1 MATHRIPIL
10 GFATRPDDTG
20 EAFFEPA
27 DLNFGSND
35 LARQFVLA
43 LGSGLAAQPT
53 VKHGIYGAFR
63 IPKNYV
69 GSPVVV
75 AEWSATLTTGDA
87 VFDFDY
93 RAVGGNDA
101 ESLDQATWQESVT
114 VTDTAP
120 TTARN
125 KLTPTVALTAGNFAV
140 DDIVEFFFGRDG
152 ADANDTLAGRAY
164 LFELSFQ
171 YADV

>member
-20 EAFFEPA
+20 EAWFEPA

-35 LARQFVLA
+35 LARGFVLA
-43 LGSGLAAQPT
+43 LGSALAAQPT
-53 VKHGIYGAFR
+53 VKHGVYGAFR
-63 IPKNYV
+63 VPKNYV
-69 GSPVVV
+69 GSAVLVV
-75 AEWSATLTTGDA
+75 EWSATLTSGDV

-93 RAVGGNDA
+93 NAVGGNDT
-101 ESLDQATWQESVT
+101 ESLDPAAWQESVT

-120 TTARN
+120 GTARR
-125 KLTPTVALTAGNFAV
+125 KLTATVSLTSANLAA
-140 DDIVEFFFGRDG
+140 DDIVEFFLGRDG
-152 ADANDTLAGRAY
+152 AAGADTMAGRAY
-164 LFELSFQ
+164 IFEATFE

>member
-35 LARQFVLA
+35 LARQFVLG
-43 LGSGLAAQPT
+43 LGSALAAAPT
-53 VKHGIYGAFR
+53 VKHGVYGAFR
-63 IPKNYV
+63 VPKNYV
-69 GSPVVV
+69 GTAVVV
-75 AEWSATLTTGDA
+75 IEWSATLISGDV

-93 RAVGGNDA
+93 NAVGGNDT
-101 ESLDQATWQESVT
+101 ESLDPAAWQESVT

-120 TTARN
+120 GTARR
-125 KLTPTVALTAGNFAV
+125 KLTATVSLTSANLAV
-140 DDIVEFFFGRDG
+140 DDIVEFFIGRDG
-152 ADANDTLAGRAY
+152 VDAADTMAGRAY
-164 LFELSFQ
+164 MFEATFE
-171 YADV
+171 YADA

>member
-35 LARQFVLA
+35 LAKQFVLA
-43 LGSGLAAQPT
+43 LGSALAAAPT
-53 VKHGIYGAFR
+53 VKHGVYGSFVV
-63 IPKNYV
+63 PKNYV
-69 GSPVVV
+69 GTAVVGV
-75 AEWSATLTTGDA
+75 VWAATLTSGDV

-93 RAVGGNDA
+93 RAITDD
-101 ESLDQATWQESVT
+101 ESLDQASWQESVT
-114 VTDTAP
+114 GTKTADA
-120 TTARN
+120 TAREQDTVTIN
-125 KLTPTVALTAGNFAV
+125 LTSGNFAV
-140 DDIVEFFFGRDG
+140 DDTVEFFIGRDG
-152 ADANDTLAGRAY
+152 ADGADTMAGRAY
-164 LFELSFQ
+164 VFGAFFQ

>member
-27 DLNFGSND
+27 DLNFGTND
-35 LARQFVLA
+35 LMKEFVLA
-43 LGSGLAAQPT
+43 LGSALASQPT
-53 VKHGIYGAFR
+53 VKHGVFGAFR
-63 IPKNYV
+63 APKNYV
-69 GSPVVV
+69 GSGVIVV
-75 AEWSATLTTGDA
+75 EWSATLTAGDV

-93 RAVGGNDA
+93 RGIGGNDS

-120 TTARN
+120 STARN
-125 KLTPTVALTAGNFAV
+125 KLTASVGITSANLAV
-140 DDIVEFFFGRDG
+140 DDIVQFFFGRDG
-152 ADANDTLAGRAY
+152 ADGADTMAGRAY
-164 LFELSFQ
+164 VRELTLE

>member
-27 DLNFGSND
+27 DLNFGTSD

-53 VKHGIYGAFR
+53 VKHGVYGAFR
-63 IPKNYV
+63 VPKNYV
-69 GSPVVV
+69 GTPVLVI
-75 AEWSATLTTGDA
+75 EWSATLIAGDV

-93 RAVGGNDA
+93 NTVAGDGT
-101 ESLDQATWQESVT
+101 ETLDPAAWQQSVT
-114 VTDTAP
+114 VTDVSPA
-120 TTARN
+120 TARF
-125 KLTPTVALTAGNFAV
+125 KLTPTVALTAANFAV
-140 DDIVEFFFGRDG
+140 DDMVEFFFGRDG
-152 ADANDTLAGRAY
+152 VDALDTMAGRAY
-164 LFELSFQ
+164 VFEATFQ
-171 YADV
+171 YSDV

>member
-35 LARQFVLA
+35 LARQFVLC
-43 LGSGLAAQPT
+43 LGSATAAEPT
-53 VKHGIYGAFR
+53 VKHGVYGAFR
-63 IPKNYV
+63 VPKNYV
-69 GSPVVV
+69 SSPKIII
-75 AEWSATLTTGDA
+75 EWSATLTA
-87 VFDFDY
+87 NEVVFDFDY
-93 RAVGGNDA
+93 NAVAGNDT
-101 ESLDQATWQESVT
+101 ESLDPAAWQESVT

-120 TTARN
+120 GTARR
-125 KLTPTVALTAGNFAV
+125 KMVAEVSLTAANLVA

-152 ADANDTLAGRAY
+152 ADAADDIVGRAY
-164 LFELSFQ
+164 VFELTFE
-171 YADV
+171 YTDA

>member
-20 EAFFEPA
+20 ECFFEPA
-27 DLNFGSND
+27 DLNFGSSD

-43 LGSGLAAQPT
+43 LGSALAAAPT
-53 VKHGIYGAFR
+53 VKHGVYGAFR
-63 IPKNYV
+63 VPKNYV
-69 GSPVVV
+69 GSPVIVI
-75 AEWSATLTTGDA
+75 EWSATLTTGDV

-93 RAVGGNDA
+93 NAVGGNDA
-101 ESLDQATWQESVT
+101 ESLDPAGWQQSVT

-120 TTARN
+120 STARF

-152 ADANDTLAGRAY
+152 VDAADTMVGRAY
-164 LFELSFQ
+164 VIETTFE

>member
-20 EAFFEPA
+20 ECFFEPA

-43 LGSGLAAQPT
+43 LGSALAAQPT
-53 VKHGIYGAFR
+53 LKHGVYGVFR
-63 IPKNYV
+63 VPKNYV
-69 GSPVVV
+69 GT
-75 AEWSATLTTGDA
+75 ATLVVEWASTLTSGDV

-93 RAVGGNDA
+93 NAVAGDGA
-101 ESLDQATWQESVT
+101 ESLDPAAWQESVT
-114 VTDTAP
+114 VTDTVP
-120 TTARN
+120 GTARR
-125 KLTPTVALTAGNFAV
+125 KATPTVGLTSANLAI

-152 ADANDTLAGRAY
+152 AAGGDTLAGRAY
-164 LFELSFQ
+164 VFEATFQ
-171 YADV
+171 YADA